1 MKFDELQKKIELGKD
16 NVQQVYIEAL
26 EDYVPIRELT
36 KKELVELSAKATEH
50 INVEFDKDGNPTMSL
65 TMSELTKN
73 EAKVDAKA
81 VIYGLEVEGKGKLTV
96 DYVLDNWKSSAV
108 EEIAQAIY
116 NITGENPKESVK
128 KNKKNKT
135 ISEVEG
141 DSFRTQ

>member
-36 KKELVELSAKATEH
+36 KKELVELSAEATEH

-65 TMSELTKN
+65 TMSKLTKN

-116 NITGENPKESVK
+116 NITGENPKESVR